1 MGQALVVAQLLPPV
15 ENQAMLEDR
24 KEEAQRTLAENFA
37 KALAEGRTTPRE
49 IAEALDITEQAV
61 SNWKRTGKIA
71 TENLPEVARLTGWT
85 IAALMGVPEPSN
97 VADAP
102 ALSGSRWVPVV
113 GHVKAGPDGYLEEL
127 QYPVGEGEG
136 YVEYWVRDTSAY
148 AVRVKGDSMHP
159 RYRAG
164 EFIVVTPGIEATP
177 GRDVVVKLR
186 DGRKLL
192 KQLNWIRD
200 GEIQLLSINNG
211 YAPLT
216 ISLEEVESV
225 HRVAGQVP
233 SDAFH
238 NERLA

>member
-1 MGQALVVAQLLPPV
+1 
-15 ENQAMLEDR
+15 MLEDR
-24 KEEAQRTLAENFA
+24 KEETQRALAENFA
-37 KALAEGRTTPRE
+37 KALGEGRTTPKE
-49 IAEALDITEQAV
+49 IAEALGITEQAV
-61 SNWKRTGKIA
+61 SNWKRSGKIA
-71 TENLPEVARLTGWT
+71 TENLPVVAKLTGWS
-85 IAALMGVPEPSN
+85 IARLMGVPEPTN
-97 VADAP
+97 VAEAP
-102 ALSGSRWVPVV
+102 ALIGARWVPVV
-113 GHVKAGPDGYLEEL
+113 GHVKAGPDGYLDEL

-136 YVEYWVRDTSAY
+136 YVEYWVRDPAAY

-216 ISLEEVESV
+216 MSLEEIESI

-238 NERLA
+238 HERITG

>member
-1 MGQALVVAQLLPPV
+1 MPT

-24 KEEAQRTLAENFA
+24 KEETQRTLAENFA
-37 KALAEGRTTPRE
+37 RALAEGRTTPKE

-61 SNWKRTGKIA
+61 SNWKRSGKIA
-71 TENLPEVARLTGWT
+71 TENLPVVAKLTGWS
-85 IAALMGVPEPSN
+85 ISKLMGVAEGSN
-97 VADAP
+97 VAEAP
-102 ALSGSRWVPVV
+102 ALASSRWVPVV
-113 GHVKAGPDGYLEEL
+113 GHVKAGSDGYLDEM
-127 QYPVGEGEG
+127 QYPVGEGDG
-136 YVEYWVRDTSAY
+136 FVEYWVRDPAAY

-164 EFIVVTPGIEATP
+164 EFIVVTPGIEALP

-211 YAPLT
+211 YGPLT
-216 ISLEEVESV
+216 ISLEEIDSI

-238 NERLA
+238 NEKLA